1 MTISSLFRCT
11 LYKQA
16 LLGELIRICSATRKT
31 CYLLECLAPSAQN
44 RNDRS
49 KNASAIIGVCG
60 RYFSFFLPSR
70 VSCVGLQTPNSACCP
85 GDVRSLLCLFFF
97 FVFWQREQRKRDSS
111 TKGSDDNFKT
121 SGRWKRTNVCL
132 QELLC
137 PNTII
142 STREITSTV
151 MSFVKSHNRTVLLWF
166 LFLFIVGNYSIAAKT
181 IW

>member
-1 MTISSLFRCT
+1 MTTSSLFRCT
-11 LYKQA
+11 LYKQQA

-44 RNDRS
+44 PNDRS
-49 KNASAIIGVCG
+49 KNASAIIGVYG

-70 VSCVGLQTPNSACCP
+70 VGLQAPNSACCP
-85 GDVRSLLCLFFF
+85 GDVRSLLCLFSF
-97 FVFWQREQRKRDSS
+97 FVFLQRKQRKRNSS

-132 QELLC
+132 AGLLC
-137 PNTII
+137 PSTII

>member
-44 RNDRS
+44 PNDRS
-49 KNASAIIGVCG
+49 KNASATIGVCG

-85 GDVRSLLCLFFF
+85 GDVRSLLCLFSF
-97 FVFWQREQRKRDSS
+97 FVFLQREEERLFEPQGGETPIWNRRGCSS
-111 TKGSDDNFKT
+111 EILNLTPKGDHL
-121 SGRWKRTNVCL
+121 GV
-132 QELLC
+132 
-137 PNTII
+137 
-142 STREITSTV
+142 
-151 MSFVKSHNRTVLLWF
+151 
-166 LFLFIVGNYSIAAKT
+166 A
-181 IW
+181 